1 MSTPDA
7 NKQGTPEIDLDEVA
21 KLLQALEQDLASVKG
36 DAKDI
41 QRLRDEVQTL
51 KNVLISPVRRHHW
64 VRDVAQ
70 HPACIRERAGHGR
83 GRGPEGQ
90 SVHCGDRAHI
100 GNVILSRLLLRQ
112 PGTSHWDN
120 SIRVSGSPGP
130 IARRVWKAVA
140 PEPGEADERVDET
153 RNRRCVHVG

>member
-1 MSTPDA
+1 MSTPYA

-64 VRDVAQ
+64 VRDGL
-70 HPACIRERAGHGR
+70 H
-83 GRGPEGQ
+83 
-90 SVHCGDRAHI
+90 
-100 GNVILSRLLLRQ
+100 
-112 PGTSHWDN
+112 
-120 SIRVSGSPGP
+120 SIRHVFENALDTAVVGGLKGSQY
-130 IARRVWKAVA
+130 IAEIGRIL
-140 PEPGEADERVDET
+140 GM
-153 RNRRCVHVG
+153 